1 MFYNI
6 SRTLEVMP
14 YISWS
19 VLFIVWLFIEIKC
32 YKEQLSDEPQAEPG
46 RENFILPPGD
56 GYEYYVS
63 SNCIVYILRKARN
76 RFRVYVVQGEM
87 PGVKIKK
94 DQYGMYFNARC
105 QDTGSA
111 ERIVDKAFG
120 M

>member
-6 SRTLEVMP
+6 SRTLEVKP